1 VLGFPLEF
9 HECTSKCGDV
19 KSPCVGP
26 HCYCDGY
33 EPPEYAHCEPG
44 LPCEPELIPAPEAL
58 CLAPSLCYEACEQVA
73 SCVGVSVNIKKNR
86 CILAAAVDLARDN
99 DHDFFMRRTGL
110 PCTDAEDFESIES
123 TVAVTSR
130 VHLRRG
136 SWIVGSGPRRPDCRD
151 DPHRD
156 DLEDLSFSLEIPGN
170 RLDWRKDRMMVLDCS
185 TACGDPDG
193 LPTELVTKPRFRSL
207 EYPSVET
214 FNNFVA
220 YASTVDKPS
229 NDNEMV
235 DYQVYYP
242 ATYGRITSSFC
253 PGRNYARQK
262 LHHYAADLCYKKCV
276 VEAPCEGD
284 HCYCEGL
291 NFAHDGRD
299 SDALCL
305 PQEICQ
311 SVCDRLDSCVGI
323 DMHSDRPRCYLNLA
337 GWANEDEMQFEKNA
351 EDWGRCDYGV
361 LYHKLGYDPEYD
373 FLFKFSQELKNA
385 LRDHANPPDY
395 TKVYRELQEERTD
408 RRLQVKEDPKECI
421 DGVLEGDNGYS
432 WGKLLRFLPIQ
443 FSAGGRFRLCFCDNT
458 LTADGECKSAEDY
471 DLDLGYVMASGV
483 TCFLDQARY
492 KRDMHCISMY
502 HGGQRCYSTPLEAP
516 DLGVPRQQTLREVN
530 YKKLASG
537 TFISS
542 GDNSQL
548 GR

>member
-1 VLGFPLEF
+1 
-9 HECTSKCGDV
+9 
-19 KSPCVGP
+19 
-26 HCYCDGY
+26 
-33 EPPEYAHCEPG
+33 
-44 LPCEPELIPAPEAL
+44 
-58 CLAPSLCYEACEQVA
+58 
-73 SCVGVSVNIKKNR
+73 
-86 CILAAAVDLARDN
+86 
-99 DHDFFMRRTGL
+99 
-110 PCTDAEDFESIES
+110 
-123 TVAVTSR
+123 

-156 DLEDLSFSLEIPGN
+156 DLADLSFSLEIPGN

-242 ATYGRITSSFC
+242 ATYGRIKSSFC

-262 LHHYAADLCYKKCV
+262 LHYYAADLCYKKCV